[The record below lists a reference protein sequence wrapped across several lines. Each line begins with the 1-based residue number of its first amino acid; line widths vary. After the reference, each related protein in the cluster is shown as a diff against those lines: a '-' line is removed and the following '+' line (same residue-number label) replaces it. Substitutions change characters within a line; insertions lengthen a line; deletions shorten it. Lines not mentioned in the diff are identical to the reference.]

1 MSHGAPGRIRTCNPR
16 LRRPVLYP
24 LSYGRNVHRGN
35 LVGAAGFEP
44 ATLCSQSRCATR
56 LRHAP
61 LAFSRASYAAA
72 TSAANE
78 RRPLPLSS
86 RRSSCENPRPFRLLK
101 AHVTATLL
109 DGKAVAKEIRDEL
122 AARVTNVLQRLG
134 RPPALAIVLV
144 GDDPASE
151 VYVRNKLKTA
161 EDAGM
166 GVHLERLPGASP
178 LSTVLAVVDRFNKD
192 PKYDG
197 ILVQSPLP
205 KALGADAEQ
214 RIFDAIDPGKDVDG
228 FSPISAGRVSQNRE
242 GFAPCTPAGV
252 IELLVRTKTPI
263 EGKHAVVIGR
273 SDIVGK
279 PMAAL
284 LLHKNATVTIC
295 HSRTRDLPAVARTA
309 DILVAAIGRP
319 AFVTPDFVKPG
330 AVVIDVGINSVT
342 SAEEA
347 KRIFGRYPER
357 LQVFK
362 KRGSVLVGDVHP
374 DVAETAGALT
384 PVPGGVGPLTIA
396 MLMANTVRAAELRLR

>member
-1 MSHGAPGRIRTCNPR
+1 
-16 LRRPVLYP
+16 
-24 LSYGRNVHRGN
+24 
-35 LVGAAGFEP
+35 
-44 ATLCSQSRCATR
+44 
-56 LRHAP
+56 
-61 LAFSRASYAAA
+61 
-72 TSAANE
+72 
-78 RRPLPLSS
+78 
-86 RRSSCENPRPFRLLK
+86 
-101 AHVTATLL
+101 VTATLL
-109 DGKAVAKEIRDEL
+109 DGKAVAQQIRDEL
-122 AARVTNVLQRLG
+122 TARVTDVQLKLG

-166 GVHLERLPGASP
+166 GVHLERLPSAAP
-178 LSTVLAVVDRFNKD
+178 LSAVLGVVDRFNKD
-192 PKYDG
+192 SKFDG

-214 RIFDAIDPGKDVDG
+214 RVFDMIDPGKDVDG

-284 LLHKNATVTIC
+284 LLHRNATVTIC
-295 HSRTRDLPAVARTA
+295 HSRTRDLPAMARTA

-330 AVVIDVGINSVT
+330 AVVVDVGINSVT

-347 KRIFGRYPER
+347 ERIFARHPDR

-374 DVAETAGALT
+374 DVAATAGALT

-396 MLMANTVRAAELRLR
+396 MLMANTVRAAELRIR

>member
-1 MSHGAPGRIRTCNPR
+1 M
-16 LRRPVLYP
+16 
-24 LSYGRNVHRGN
+24 
-35 LVGAAGFEP
+35 
-44 ATLCSQSRCATR
+44 
-56 LRHAP
+56 
-61 LAFSRASYAAA
+61 
-72 TSAANE
+72 
-78 RRPLPLSS
+78 
-86 RRSSCENPRPFRLLK
+86 
-101 AHVTATLL
+101 TATLL
-109 DGKAVAKEIRDEL
+109 DGKAVAQQIRDEL
-122 AARVTNVLQRLG
+122 TTRVANVKKKLG
-134 RPPALAIVLV
+134 RPPALAIILV

-166 GVHLERLPGASP
+166 GVHLERLPSATTLP
-178 LSTVLAVVDRFNKD
+178 AVLGVVERFNHD
-192 PKYDG
+192 SRFDG

-205 KALGADAEQ
+205 KSLGANAEQ
-214 RIFDAIDPGKDVDG
+214 QVFDTIDPNKDVDG
-228 FSPISAGRVSQNRE
+228 FSPISAGRVVQNRE

-252 IELLVRTKTPI
+252 IELLVRTKIQT

-295 HSRTRDLPAVARTA
+295 HSRTRDLPAMAREA

-319 AFVTPDFVKPG
+319 AFVTPEFVKPG

-342 SAEEA
+342 RPEDAQ
-347 KRIFGRYPER
+347 RIFARYPDR
-357 LQVFK
+357 LEVFR

-374 DVAETAGALT
+374 DVAATAGALT

-396 MLMANTVRAAELRLR
+396 MLMANTVRAAELRNR

>member
-1 MSHGAPGRIRTCNPR
+1 VA
-16 LRRPVLYP
+16 
-24 LSYGRNVHRGN
+24 
-35 LVGAAGFEP
+35 
-44 ATLCSQSRCATR
+44 
-56 LRHAP
+56 
-61 LAFSRASYAAA
+61 
-72 TSAANE
+72 
-78 RRPLPLSS
+78 
-86 RRSSCENPRPFRLLK
+86 
-101 AHVTATLL
+101 ATLL
-109 DGKAVAKEIRDEL
+109 DGKAVGQQIRDEL
-122 AARVTNVLQRLG
+122 ADRVANVRAKLG

-166 GVHLERLPGASP
+166 GVRFERLPS
-178 LSTVLAVVDRFNKD
+178 STSLAAVLGVVERFNKD
-192 PKYDG
+192 AAVDG

-214 RIFDAIDPGKDVDG
+214 RVFDTIDPGKDVDG
-228 FSPISAGRVSQNRE
+228 FSPISAGRVQQNRE

-295 HSRTRDLPAVARTA
+295 HSRTRDLPAMARTA

-319 AFVTPDFVKPG
+319 AFVTKEFVKPG

-342 SAEEA
+342 KADEA
-347 KRIFGRYPER
+347 NRIFAAFPER
-357 LQVFK
+357 LELFK

-374 DVAETAGALT
+374 EVAATAGALT

-396 MLMANTVRAAELRLR
+396 MLMANTVKAAELRAR

>member
-1 MSHGAPGRIRTCNPR
+1 
-16 LRRPVLYP
+16 
-24 LSYGRNVHRGN
+24 
-35 LVGAAGFEP
+35 
-44 ATLCSQSRCATR
+44 
-56 LRHAP
+56 
-61 LAFSRASYAAA
+61 
-72 TSAANE
+72 
-78 RRPLPLSS
+78 
-86 RRSSCENPRPFRLLK
+86 
-101 AHVTATLL
+101 VTATLL
-109 DGKAVAKEIRDEL
+109 DGKAVARQIRDEL
-122 AARVTNVLQRLG
+122 AARVAQVQSKLG

-161 EDAGM
+161 EDAGL
-166 GVHLERLPGASP
+166 GVHLERLPSSAS
-178 LSTVLAVVDRFNKD
+178 LTTLLGIVEKLNQNARF
-192 PKYDG
+192 DG

-214 RIFDAIDPGKDVDG
+214 HVFDAIDPGKDVDG
-228 FSPISAGRVSQNRE
+228 FSPISAGRVVQNRD

-295 HSRTRDLPAVARTA
+295 HSRTRDLPAMARTA

-319 AFVTPDFVKPG
+319 AFVTKEFVKPG

-342 SAEEA
+342 SADEA
-347 KRIFGRYPER
+347 KRIFAAFPER
-357 LQVFK
+357 LELFK
-362 KRGSVLVGDVHP
+362 KKGSVLVGDVHP
-374 DVAETAGALT
+374 EVVATAGALT

-396 MLMANTVRAAELRLR
+396 MLMANTVKAAERRVR

>member
-1 MSHGAPGRIRTCNPR
+1 M
-16 LRRPVLYP
+16 
-24 LSYGRNVHRGN
+24 
-35 LVGAAGFEP
+35 
-44 ATLCSQSRCATR
+44 
-56 LRHAP
+56 
-61 LAFSRASYAAA
+61 
-72 TSAANE
+72 
-78 RRPLPLSS
+78 
-86 RRSSCENPRPFRLLK
+86 
-101 AHVTATLL
+101 TATLL
-109 DGKAVAKEIRDEL
+109 DGKAVAQQIRDEL
-122 AARVTNVLQRLG
+122 TSRVANVKKKLG

-166 GVHLERLPGASP
+166 GVHLERLPGATTLADV
-178 LSTVLAVVDRFNKD
+178 LSVVERFNHD
-192 PKYDG
+192 ARFDG

-205 KALGADAEQ
+205 KTLGKDAEQ
-214 RIFDAIDPGKDVDG
+214 QVFDLIDPAKDVDG
-228 FSPISAGRVSQNRE
+228 FSPISAGRVVQNRE

-252 IELLVRTKTPI
+252 IELLVRAKIQT

-295 HSRTRDLPAVARTA
+295 HSRTRDLPAMAREG
-309 DILVAAIGRP
+309 DILVAAIGRA
-319 AFVTPDFVKPG
+319 AFVTPEFVKPG

-342 SAEEA
+342 KLEDAQ
-347 KRIFGRYPER
+347 RIFARYPDR
-357 LQVFK
+357 LEVFR

-374 DVAETAGALT
+374 DVAATAGALT

-396 MLMANTVRAAELRLR
+396 MLMANTVRAAELRSR